1 MTREEFKKLV
11 SENIVILDGATGS
24 NLIAAGMPQGVCPEV
39 WTIENPEAVTRLQKE
54 YAEAGSMIVYAP
66 TFGAN
71 SERLKGYGK
80 ATEVERINAENV
92 AISKAAVSGDF
103 DVPGGRILVAGDMS
117 MTGMIIYPDD
127 DESFDEAVDV
137 YKEQAEALIK
147 AGVDLFIVETMISL
161 EDARAAVHAIRE
173 VCDLPV
179 MVTMSFE
186 TNMRTLYGDTPE
198 SVAEVLTEEGAD
210 AIGSNCSSGP
220 ANMVPVIKA
229 MKAVTDLP
237 LIAKPNAGLP
247 QTGADGKVTY
257 DLAPEGF
264 AEQMKELIDNG
275 AVIVGGCCGTTPA
288 YIRSLKGITAI

>member
-1 MTREEFKKLV
+1 MTREEFKKMV

-39 WTIENPEAVTRLQKE
+39 WTIENPEAVTELQKK

-66 TFGAN
+66 TFGGN

-80 ATEVERINAENV
+80 SGEVERINTENV
-92 AISKAAVSGDF
+92 ALSKAAVSGSD
-103 DVPGGRILVAGDMS
+103 GNILVAGDMS

-137 YKEQAEALIK
+137 YKEQAEALVK
-147 AGVDLFIVETMISL
+147 AGADLFVVETMISL

-186 TNMRTLYGDTPE
+186 TNLRTLYGDTPE
-198 SVAEVLTEEGAD
+198 SVAEVLTEAGAD

-237 LIAKPNAGLP
+237 LIANPNAGLP

-257 DLAPEGF
+257 DLSPEGF
-264 AEQMKELIDNG
+264 AEQMKELIEAG
-275 AVIVGGCCGTTPA
+275 AVIVGGCCGTTPE
-288 YIRSLKGITAI
+288 YIRCLRSITHA